1 MKLIG
6 CNRPPPQNSISFT
19 SQQGDQ
25 LFRIVYVF
33 AYKILIF
40 LILIRGQKKGLRT
53 AECLGSRQ
61 QGWPPPHTHWEN

>member
-40 LILIRGQKKGLRT
+40 LILIRGQKKGLQ
-53 AECLGSRQ
+53 AAGMASSSYSLGKLENTSR
-61 QGWPPPHTHWEN
+61 